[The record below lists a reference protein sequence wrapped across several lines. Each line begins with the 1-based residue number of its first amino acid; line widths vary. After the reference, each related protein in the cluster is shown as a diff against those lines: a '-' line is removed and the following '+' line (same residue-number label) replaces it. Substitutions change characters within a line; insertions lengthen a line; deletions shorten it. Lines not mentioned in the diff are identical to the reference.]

1 MIMSKIAIITG
12 ASSGLGVEYYK
23 AIQAEAL
30 DEIWIIARR
39 ENKLHE
45 IAEQLGKIKTRV
57 IPMDITLDSSIAQL
71 KEILDG
77 EKPDVKFLINNAG
90 SGVIGNLDEADYRK
104 QGFMVDLNVRALTEI
119 TVVTLPFMSE
129 KSYIINTCS
138 IASFVP
144 NARMTVYSSTKAY
157 VMSFTKALRYE
168 LKKRKINVTAVCPGP
183 MSTEF
188 LCVAGIEKGTSKTF
202 DTLPYCDPEKT
213 ALKGIK
219 AAKRGKSVYTPRGFY
234 KFYRVLAKVLPNCV
248 LIPLAKT

>member
-23 AIQAEAL
+23 AIQSEAL

-71 KEILDG
+71 KDMLES
-77 EKPDVKFLINNAG
+77 ENPDVKFLINNAG

-213 ALKGIK
+213 ARKGIK

-234 KFYRVLAKVLPNCV
+234 KFYRVLAKVFPNCA